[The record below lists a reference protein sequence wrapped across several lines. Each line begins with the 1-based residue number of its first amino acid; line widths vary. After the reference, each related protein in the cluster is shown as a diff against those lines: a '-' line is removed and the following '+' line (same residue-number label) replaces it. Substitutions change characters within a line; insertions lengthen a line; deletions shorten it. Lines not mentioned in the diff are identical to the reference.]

1 MNPFGRIPLAWLQL
15 TREKTRLMIALMGVG
30 FATILMFMQIGFH
43 DALFDNAATVQH
55 TMKCDLVVISRTSEA
70 LFRMQQFSRRNL
82 YRLSSHPQVVAVSP
96 LKVDTAT
103 WKNPESGR
111 RRAIFM
117 LGIDPRNPI
126 LSLPGLDENLDQ
138 LNRTDVVFFD
148 ERSRL
153 EFGAVKDWL
162 RSGRTV
168 TTELNLRR
176 VEVKNLVS
184 LGASFAADGNV
195 VVSDANFQRIQ
206 PNRPTGSIDV
216 GMIKLAAGADLVA
229 VQRELQAML
238 PPDLVVLTMHQ
249 FEEREKDYWREA
261 TAIGFVFNM
270 GVAMGFVVGF
280 VIVYQ
285 ILYTD
290 VANHL
295 PQYAT
300 LKAMG
305 YTDFYLLQVVLTESL
320 MLSMMGFLPG
330 LAISAWLY
338 HLTQK
343 ATMLPMYIHP
353 GRLFMILGLT
363 VLMCGLSGFLA
374 VRKLRQ
380 ADPADVF

>member
-43 DALFDNAATVQH
+43 DALFDNAATVQNQ
-55 TMKCDLVVISRTSEA
+55 MKCDLVIINRTSEA
-70 LFRMQQFSRRNL
+70 LFRMQQFSQREL
-82 YRLSSHPQVVAVSP
+82 YRLRSHPAVADVSP

-111 RRAIFM
+111 RRAIFV

-126 LSLPGLDENLDQ
+126 LSLPGLDENLGELD
-138 LNRTDVVFFD
+138 RPDIVFFD

-153 EFGAVKDWL
+153 EFGAVGDWL
-162 RSGRTV
+162 RQGKTV
-168 TTELNLRR
+168 HTELNRRR
-176 VEVKNLVS
+176 VEVKRLVE

-195 VVSDANFQRIQ
+195 VVSDANFLRIV
-206 PNRPTGSIDV
+206 PSRSPGSIDV
-216 GMIKLAAGADLVA
+216 GMIRLTPPSDKGA

-238 PPDLVVLTMHQ
+238 PDDLLVLNMRQ

-338 HLTQK
+338 HLTQQ
-343 ATMLPMYIHP
+343 ATMLPMWIHP
-353 GRLFMILGLT
+353 DRLIMILGLT
-363 VLMCGLSGFLA
+363 ILMCSLSGILA